1 MKYIKLFESL
11 SSDRRAFKN
20 WLTKIDNN
28 QFDEELFSLFIKH
41 RPKLEDKNIFNYK
54 NKESLIQSIEQVS
67 KSVPLKK
74 FEKDLRNW
82 EKIGLNCDV
91 LYKDDNYVILHA
103 KDFESVKKLGSGCG
117 LCTNHKTFY
126 DSYINTGAYFFDI
139 LDLKN
144 NERYF
149 GTYTHKPVGFQKG
162 ERYEI
167 VDKNDYPFI
176 TKNWDGEKWK
186 ESPHINITH
195 IRYIENLPDSNFIS
209 ICEKILEEKFL
220 K

>member
-54 NKESLIQSIEQVS
+54 NKESLIQSIDQVS
-67 KSVPLKK
+67 KYVPLKK

-103 KDFESVKKLGSGCG
+103 KDFKSEQKLGSGCRI
-117 LCTNHKTFY
+117 CTNYQSMY
-126 DSYINTGAYFFDI
+126 DGYIKSGAYFFDI

-149 GTYTHKPVGFQKG
+149 GTYTHKTAGFQKG
-162 ERYEI
+162 KRYNI
-167 VDKNDYPFI
+167 VDKNDNMFI
-176 TKNWDGEKWK
+176 VKDWDGEKW
-186 ESPHINITH
+186 
-195 IRYIENLPDSNFIS
+195 IEDNPPYGKRPGLPENHEFIK
-209 ICEKILEEKFL
+209 ICENILEEKFL

>member
-67 KSVPLKK
+67 KYVTLKK

-103 KDFESVKKLGSGCG
+103 KDFKSEQKLGSGCRI
-117 LCTNHKTFY
+117 CTNHQSTY
-126 DSYINTGAYFFDI
+126 DGYIKSGAYFFDI

-149 GTYTHKPVGFQKG
+149 GTYTHTAGFQKG
-162 ERYEI
+162 KRYNI
-167 VDKNDYPFI
+167 VDKNDNMFI
-176 TKNWDGEKWK
+176 AKDWDGEKW
-186 ESPHINITH
+186 
-195 IRYIENLPDSNFIS
+195 IEDNTYNPGLPENHEFIK
-209 ICEKILEEKFL
+209 ICENILEEKFL